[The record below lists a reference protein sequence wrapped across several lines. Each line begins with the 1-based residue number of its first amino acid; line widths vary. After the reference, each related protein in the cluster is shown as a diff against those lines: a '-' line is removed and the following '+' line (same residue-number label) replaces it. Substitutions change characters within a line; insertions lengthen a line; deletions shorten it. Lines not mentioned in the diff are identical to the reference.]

1 MKLQVEGAV
10 LMTTTPLDLDNH
22 RIHVLL
28 LRALRSGPKSFWYLM
43 RSGQAQTHQVLDA
56 LQELLQRELIAHEKD
71 QFAIT
76 EAGRRHM
83 TALGL
88 DPVDEQRCEACSG
101 RGIAL
106 RPPFDRVLRDFQA
119 IAAHRPKATPD
130 FDQGYVTPETTV
142 LRLALMAERG
152 DLAGRDLLL
161 LGDDDLTS
169 IAAALSGLPRRIGV
183 LEVDERIIQFI
194 RDVSKDR
201 GWDHLE
207 VVPYNAK
214 EGLPSH
220 FRGQFDV
227 FFTDPVET
235 VKGLLLF
242 LSRCTEGLRGP
253 GASGYFGL
261 SYLEAS
267 WRKWRKIQQ
276 GILDMGY
283 AITDMLGA
291 FQDYQLENIVA
302 QGYPVAQMA
311 PVPVEEPDLPFY
323 TSTVFR
329 LELVEEAAPLFTGS
343 IELGR
348 DLYYDEE
355 ACVTLPE

>member
-1 MKLQVEGAV
+1 MA
-10 LMTTTPLDLDNH
+10 TTDLAMDTR
-22 RIHVLL
+22 RIHDLL
-28 LRALRSGPKSFWYLM
+28 LRTLRFGPKSFWELM
-43 RSGQAQTHQVLDA
+43 RAGKAQTHQILEA
-56 LQELLQRELIAHEKD
+56 LQELMKHELVACEED
-71 QFAIT
+71 RFVLT
-76 EAGRRHM
+76 EAGRRQVE
-83 TALGL
+83 ALGL

-101 RGIAL
+101 RGIVL

-119 IAAHRPKATPD
+119 LAAHRPKATPD

-253 GASGYFGL
+253 GTAGYFGL
-261 SYLEAS
+261 SYLEA
-267 WRKWRKIQQ
+267 
-276 GILDMGY
+276 
-283 AITDMLGA
+283 
-291 FQDYQLENIVA
+291 
-302 QGYPVAQMA
+302 
-311 PVPVEEPDLPFY
+311 
-323 TSTVFR
+323 
-329 LELVEEAAPLFTGS
+329 
-343 IELGR
+343 
-348 DLYYDEE
+348 
-355 ACVTLPE
+355 